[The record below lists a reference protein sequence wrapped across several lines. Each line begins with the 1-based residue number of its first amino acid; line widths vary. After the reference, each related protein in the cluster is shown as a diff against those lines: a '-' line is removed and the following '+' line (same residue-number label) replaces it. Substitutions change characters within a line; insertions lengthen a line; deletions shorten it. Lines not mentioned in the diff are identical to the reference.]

1 MELSDY
7 FHRDISINRDKNI
20 NVKLS
25 ISNLKQLG
33 EVLVR
38 ERPETLNVIM
48 EKVKCR
54 HLLIA
59 IHTITVIKF
68 IPHKIKEKIKLLLMF
83 KIQEVKMCYFIH
95 YGCPFTVVSGY
106 LQDLGHINFHNDTI
120 FL

>member
-7 FHRDISINRDKNI
+7 FHRDISINGRDKNI

-83 KIQEVKMCYFIH
+83 KI
-95 YGCPFTVVSGY
+95 
-106 LQDLGHINFHNDTI
+106 
-120 FL
+120 